1 MSKSDKSDK
10 SDESYDE
17 ALPRLQLALVKTQQQ
32 ILAKGE
38 KVLVI
43 FEGRD
48 AAGKDGTI
56 QRITEHLSVRGTR
69 VVALS
74 KPSDVERTQWYFQRY
89 VSHLPAGGQFVIF
102 NRSWYNRAGVERVMG
117 FSTPAEQEDFL
128 REVPLFEQMLVASG
142 IRLVKIWLDVSKD
155 EQAARLAERK
165 NDPLK
170 VLKSSPLDEFAQ
182 PRWAD
187 YSAARDEMLRR
198 TDTAFA
204 PWVCVRADQK
214 KAARLNVM
222 RHLIQTLADRGVAR
236 TVEAPDPE
244 VLYPFEISALT
255 DGRLCP

>member
-1 MSKSDKSDK
+1 MSKSAKT
-10 SDESYDE
+10 DETYDE
-17 ALPRLQLALVKTQQQ
+17 ALPRLQLALVKLQQQ
-32 ILAKGE
+32 ALAEGQ

-56 QRITEHLSVRGTR
+56 QRITEHMSVRATR

-74 KPSDVERTQWYFQRY
+74 KPSDIERTQWYFQRY

-117 FSTPAEQEDFL
+117 FSTLAEQEDFL

-142 IRLVKIWLDVSKD
+142 IRLVKIWMDVSKT
-155 EQAARLAERK
+155 EQADRLAERK
-165 NDPLK
+165 DDPLK

-182 PRWAD
+182 PRWDD

-198 TDTAFA
+198 TDTAQA
-204 PWVCVRADQK
+204 PWVCVKADHK
-214 KAARLNVM
+214 KTARLNVI
-222 RHLIQTLADRGVAR
+222 RHLIKALAEPGLAR
-236 TVEAPDPE
+236 TVEPPDPE
-244 VLYPFEISALT
+244 TLFPFEIAALT

>member
-1 MSKSDKSDK
+1 MTKSAKT
-10 SDESYDE
+10 DEPYDE
-17 ALPRLQLALVKTQQQ
+17 ALPRLQLALVKLQQQ
-32 ILAKGE
+32 ALADGR

-56 QRITEHLSVRGTR
+56 QRITEHMSVRATR

-128 REVPLFEQMLVASG
+128 REVPLFEEMLVGSG
-142 IRLVKIWLDVSKD
+142 IRLVKVWLDVSKA
-155 EQAARLAERK
+155 EQAQRLNERK
-165 NDPLK
+165 DDPLK

-182 PRWAD
+182 PRWGD
-187 YSAARDEMLRR
+187 YSAARDEILRR
-198 TDTAFA
+198 TDTAQA
-204 PWVCVRADQK
+204 PWVCVKADHK
-214 KAARLNVM
+214 KTARLNVI
-222 RHLIQTLADRGVAR
+222 RHLIKALADPELAQ
-236 TVEAPDPE
+236 TVEPPDPQ
-244 VLYPFEISALT
+244 VLFPFEIAALS

>member
-1 MSKSDKSDK
+1 MSKSATT
-10 SDESYDE
+10 DEPYDE
-17 ALPRLQLALVKTQQQ
+17 ALPRLQLALVKLQQQ
-32 ILAKGE
+32 ALADGR

-56 QRITEHLSVRGTR
+56 QRITEHMSVRATR

-128 REVPLFEQMLVASG
+128 REVPLFEEMLVGSG
-142 IRLVKIWLDVSKD
+142 IRLVKIWLDVSKA
-155 EQAARLAERK
+155 EQAQRLDERK
-165 NDPLK
+165 DDPLK

-182 PRWAD
+182 PRWGD

-198 TDTAFA
+198 TDTAQA
-204 PWVCVRADQK
+204 PWVCVKADHK
-214 KAARLNVM
+214 KTARLNII
-222 RHLIQTLADRGVAR
+222 RHLIKALADADLAQ
-236 TVEAPDPE
+236 TVEPPDPQ
-244 VLYPFEISALT
+244 VLFPFEIAALS

>member
-1 MSKSDKSDK
+1 MSKSAQI
-10 SDESYDE
+10 DESYDE
-17 ALPRLQLALVKTQQQ
+17 ALPRLQLALVKLQQQ
-32 ILAKGE
+32 ALTEGQ

-56 QRITEHLSVRGTR
+56 QRITEHMSVRATR

-128 REVPLFEQMLVASG
+128 REVPLFEEMLVGSG
-142 IRLVKIWLDVSKD
+142 IRLVKIWMDVSKA
-155 EQAARLAERK
+155 EQAQRLAERRD
-165 NDPLK
+165 DPLK
-170 VLKSSPLDEFAQ
+170 VLKSSPLDDFAQ
-182 PRWAD
+182 PRWDA

-198 TDTAFA
+198 TDTARA
-204 PWVCVRADQK
+204 PWVCVKADHK
-214 KAARLNVM
+214 KTARLNVI
-222 RHLIQTLADRGVAR
+222 RHLIKSLAPSDLADS
-236 TVEAPDPE
+236 VEFPDPA
-244 VLYPFEISALT
+244 VLFGFHIDALT

>member
-1 MSKSDKSDK
+1 MSKSAKT
-10 SDESYDE
+10 DEPYDE
-17 ALPRLQLALVKTQQQ
+17 ALPRLQLALVKLQQQ
-32 ILAKGE
+32 ALADGR

-56 QRITEHLSVRGTR
+56 QRITEHMSVRATR

-128 REVPLFEQMLVASG
+128 REVPLFEEMLVGSG
-142 IRLVKIWLDVSKD
+142 IRLVKIWLDVSKA
-155 EQAARLAERK
+155 EQAQRLDERK
-165 NDPLK
+165 DDPLK

-182 PRWAD
+182 PRWGD

-198 TDTAFA
+198 TDTAQA
-204 PWVCVRADQK
+204 PWVCVKADHK
-214 KAARLNVM
+214 KTARLNVI
-222 RHLIQTLADRGVAR
+222 RHLIKALADPDLAK
-236 TVEAPDPE
+236 TVEPPDPQ
-244 VLYPFEISALT
+244 VLFPFEIAALS